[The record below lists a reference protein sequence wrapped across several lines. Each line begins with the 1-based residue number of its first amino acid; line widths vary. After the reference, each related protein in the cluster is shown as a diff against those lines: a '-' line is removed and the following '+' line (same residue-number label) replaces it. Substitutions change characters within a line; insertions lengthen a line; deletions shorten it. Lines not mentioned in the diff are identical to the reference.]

1 MHTNRFR
8 QVAIAVAIFCHQL
21 AHFRQDMEG
30 VSVVG
35 LAQRFDNG
43 FRKLQHQQTSTR
55 LQHAVHRAQRFLF
68 VGHVT
73 QTERDGDAVKGII
86 SKRQGFRVGLNILNV
101 THDADIAQLF
111 AAHFE
116 H

>member
-1 MHTNRFR
+1 
-8 QVAIAVAIFCHQL
+8 
-21 AHFRQDMEG
+21 RQDMEG

-35 LAQRFDNG
+35 FAQRFDNG
-43 FRKLQHQQTSTR
+43 FRKLQHQQTSAR
-55 LQHAVHRAQRFLF
+55 LQHAIHRTQRFLF

-73 QTERDGDAVKGII
+73 QTERDGDSVKGII

-101 THDADIAQLF
+101 AYDADIAQLF

-116 H
+116 HRI